1 MVFIWYYRTASRL
14 AAPELNVA
22 VSKAMETQDKLFH
35 IDEHVNDDTG
45 VDFDCI
51 SKVHCML

>member
-1 MVFIWYYRTASRL
+1 M
-14 AAPELNVA
+14 A

-51 SKVHCML
+51 SKVRCML